1 MRLAKK
7 KKPATGTRSVELA
20 AAVAVLACALPG
32 VAGGAFAS
40 QGAAGADW
48 QRQVREQVAAHQLSA
63 ALVIAEGRLSE
74 APADLE
80 ARGWRARL
88 LAWSGQLAEAEVE
101 YRRVLAAAP
110 EDTDI
115 LAGLADVVARQRP
128 EEALAL
134 LSRAR
139 ELAPSRP
146 DILTRRGRVW
156 RSLGHAAEARQ
167 DFRAALALDP
177 RDGEAKAGL
186 ASVTTEPRH
195 EFRVGADS
203 DSFNYTERA
212 WGQSASLR
220 SQWSARWITSF
231 AGNFYQRF
239 GGHAGKF
246 SGSATYRSG
255 DGDALTAGG
264 AAGRDQGVIPK
275 GEAFFEYGRGF
286 RVSQK
291 SFLRGIETTYQQ
303 HWFWYASARILALS
317 GSVTLYLPRD
327 WTWSL
332 SATGARSRF
341 PAAGVEW
348 RPSGITRLGIPVQR
362 QVSANLFYA
371 VGTENF
377 ARVDQIGRFSARTF
391 GGGLR
396 YRLTPR
402 QDITGYVFHQSRSQ
416 GRTQT
421 SFGLSYGLRF

>member
-1 MRLAKK
+1 M
-7 KKPATGTRSVELA
+7 
-20 AAVAVLACALPG
+20 LACALPG
-32 VAGGAFAS
+32 LAGVAFAS
-40 QGAAGADW
+40 QGSTGAYW

-63 ALVIAEGRLSE
+63 ALAITEGRLAE

-88 LAWSGQLAEAEVE
+88 LAWSGQLAEAEAE

-115 LAGLADVVARQRP
+115 LAGLADVLARQQRS

-156 RSLGHAAEARQ
+156 RSLGRAAEARQ
-167 DFRAALALDP
+167 DFHAALALDP
-177 RDGEAKAGL
+177 QDGEAKAGL
-186 ASVTTEPRH
+186 ASVATEPRH
-195 EFRVGADS
+195 EFRIGADS
-203 DSFNYTERA
+203 DSFNYTDRA
-212 WGQSASLR
+212 WAQSASLR
-220 SQWSARWITSF
+220 SQWSARWITNF

-239 GGHAGKF
+239 GAHAGKF
-246 SGSATYRSG
+246 RGSATYRFG
-255 DGDALTAGG
+255 HGDALTAGG
-264 AAGRDQGVIPK
+264 AAGRDLGVIPK

-286 RVSQK
+286 RVSQTR
-291 SFLRGIETTYQQ
+291 FLRGLETTYGQR
-303 HWFWYASARILALS
+303 WFWYADARILALT
-317 GSVTLYLPRD
+317 GSVIVYLPRD

-332 SATGARSRF
+332 SVTGARSRF
-341 PAAGVEW
+341 PGAGVEW
-348 RPSGITRLGIPVQR
+348 RPSGITRLGIPMHR
-362 QVSANLFYA
+362 QVSANLFYG

-377 ARVDQIGRFSARTF
+377 ARVDQIGRFSARTL

-396 YRLTPR
+396 WRLTPR
-402 QDITGYVFHQSRSQ
+402 QDITGYVFHQNRSQ

-421 SFGLSYGLRF
+421 SFGLSYGLHF